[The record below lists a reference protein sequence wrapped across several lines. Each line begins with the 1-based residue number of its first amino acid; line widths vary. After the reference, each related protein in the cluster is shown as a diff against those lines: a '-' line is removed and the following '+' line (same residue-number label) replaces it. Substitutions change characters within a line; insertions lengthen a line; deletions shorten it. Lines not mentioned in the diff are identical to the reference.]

1 MFQPS
6 SVLDHKVTKVL
17 VKMVEVHT
25 EPTIKMNKQ
34 RQVRVKVL
42 WKNGEISWIN
52 AHALRH
58 QNLYLLVAYAEDSN
72 LSQHSDFTWTQDY
85 KEYDFDHHSRVLA
98 TKHHQGP
105 VIKVSIQV
113 PKNAAHAR
121 KLDELSNNNLWYD
134 TNKKELKSL
143 KI

>member
-1 MFQPS
+1 MRTSGPFAILSNIKVVIDHDLFEGAKDTSFQLS

-17 VKMVEVHT
+17 VKKVEAHPQT
-25 EPTIKMNKQ
+25 TIKLRKQ

-105 VIKVSIQV
+105 VVKFGIQV
-113 PKNAAHAR
+113 
-121 KLDELSNNNLWYD
+121 L
-134 TNKKELKSL
+134 
-143 KI
+143 